1 MLDQDHLGVT
11 NTAEAVH
18 HHLNGLEKDTSRE
31 ERRVGDHRWGTGLKM
46 STLLTDLEKAGQT
59 TETDDLSKKWTIP
72 GDHQSIGRERK
83 TWCEWWNRGR
93 NKGGKSIVAYS
104 TFSAFVAIKSTSVS
118 RLALILYSLTWWD
131 RKQILHRE
139 WSCALRLCYS
149 SINQICP
156 TNQQPLP
163 HSIIGE
169 GLCQRSTSFHHQIMG
184 PN

>member
-1 MLDQDHLGVT
+1 MIWHK
-11 NTAEAVH
+11 A
-18 HHLNGLEKDTSRE
+18 
-31 ERRVGDHRWGTGLKM
+31 ERRHHPPRCG
-46 STLLTDLEKAGQT
+46 S
-59 TETDDLSKKWTIP
+59 DDLALTW
-72 GDHQSIGRERK
+72 GVIGPQAMVWVEAAGRHGQRK

-93 NKGGKSIVAYS
+93 NKGGKSIVAYG
-104 TFSAFVAIKSTSVS
+104 TFSALVAIESTSVS

-131 RKQILHRE
+131 RKRILHRE

-184 PN
+184 PNEKIIFCMKGFVKHQ